1 MHLAAW
7 HGHAQVCE
15 ALHQLRPHLSCH
27 SARDRRSRTPLHLAA
42 MGGWPDTAQ
51 LLIDF
56 EAHTPSA
63 ANEAAPQPSARN
75 GATAARTETAAVGY
89 VNVRDA
95 EGKTA
100 LHYAAACILGR
111 EDAGAEACA
120 VLVRSGAA
128 INARDVLGSTPLHV
142 AADMGCAP
150 ACAVL
155 LKAGA
160 DVSALDVENRSAAE
174 LAWTAPVALQLGESM
189 RRACRC
195 VCVCVCLAPVHPSV
209 RLSACLSVY
218 RKRIIRTHTGVA
230 PLSATGVKEM
240 WMNLSAA
247 QQANVTRA
255 SIAGRVQQ
263 QARLAN
269 ALADLELHVATL
281 PDNQT
286 DSSTAKTST

>member
-63 ANEAAPQPSARN
+63 ANEAAPQPSAIN

-95 EGKTA
+95 DGKTA

-189 RRACRC
+189 LASICSLHLSRCACVPVC
-195 VCVCVCLAPVHPSV
+195 VCVCVWHLFTP
-209 RLSACLSVY
+209 LSVCLPVY
-218 RKRIIRTHTGVA
+218 LCIGNELFGHTHRRSTGQCNWGERDVDEFISGTTSKR
-230 PLSATGVKEM
+230 
-240 WMNLSAA
+240 
-247 QQANVTRA
+247 
-255 SIAGRVQQ
+255 
-263 QARLAN
+263 
-269 ALADLELHVATL
+269 D
-281 PDNQT
+281 
-286 DSSTAKTST
+286 

>member
-1 MHLAAW
+1 MQAMHLAAW

-95 EGKTA
+95 DGKTA

-218 RKRIIRTHTGVA
+218 RKRIIRTHT
-230 PLSATGVKEM
+230 
-240 WMNLSAA
+240 
-247 QQANVTRA
+247 QA
-255 SIAGRVQQ
+255 
-263 QARLAN
+263 
-269 ALADLELHVATL
+269 
-281 PDNQT
+281 
-286 DSSTAKTST
+286 

>member
-63 ANEAAPQPSARN
+63 ANEAAPQPSAIN
-75 GATAARTETAAVGY
+75 VATAARTETAAVGY

-230 PLSATGVKEM
+230 PVSATGVKEM

-281 PDNQT
+281 PDNRT
-286 DSSTAKTST
+286 DS